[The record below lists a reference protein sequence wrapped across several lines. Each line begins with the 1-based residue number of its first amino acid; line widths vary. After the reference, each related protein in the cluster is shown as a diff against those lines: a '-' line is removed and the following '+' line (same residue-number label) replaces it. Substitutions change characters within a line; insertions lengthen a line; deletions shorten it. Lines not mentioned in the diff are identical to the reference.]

1 MALTDVEE
9 FDQGWTVGDTIYF
22 LNGDRFDGPWDAGR
36 QVMHGQGVYYWRDG
50 QKFEGSF
57 MNGIKVRFICLF
69 SGIRNFCLISLVA
82 HRFGPVNFEY
92 LLLLF
97 QASAVEK
104 IKTNIQYSK
113 FDTSKS
119 MSYQGH

>member
-69 SGIRNFCLISLVA
+69 TVIRNFCLMSLVA
-82 HRFGPVNFEY
+82 HRFTCQILNVCCCYFRQVQ
-92 LLLLF
+92 LK
-97 QASAVEK
+97 K
-104 IKTNIQYSK
+104 IKTIIRYSK
-113 FDTSKS
+113 FVTSKS

>member
-1 MALTDVEE
+1 MRLELSINVSMALTDVEE

-69 SGIRNFCLISLVA
+69 SGIRYFCLMSLVA
-82 HRFGPVNFEY
+82 HRFGPV
-92 LLLLF
+92 
-97 QASAVEK
+97 
-104 IKTNIQYSK
+104 
-113 FDTSKS
+113 KS
-119 MSYQGH
+119 

>member
-1 MALTDVEE
+1 MAFTDVEE

-69 SGIRNFCLISLVA
+69 SGIRNFCLMSLVP
-82 HRFGPVNFEY
+82 HRFGPV
-92 LLLLF
+92 
-97 QASAVEK
+97 
-104 IKTNIQYSK
+104 K
-113 FDTSKS
+113 F
-119 MSYQGH
+119 

>member
-69 SGIRNFCLISLVA
+69 SGIRTFCLMSL
-82 HRFGPVNFEY
+82 NSSSSIWTCQI
-92 LLLLF
+92 L
-97 QASAVEK
+97 
-104 IKTNIQYSK
+104 NICCFSGK
-113 FDTSKS
+113 RS
-119 MSYQGH
+119 